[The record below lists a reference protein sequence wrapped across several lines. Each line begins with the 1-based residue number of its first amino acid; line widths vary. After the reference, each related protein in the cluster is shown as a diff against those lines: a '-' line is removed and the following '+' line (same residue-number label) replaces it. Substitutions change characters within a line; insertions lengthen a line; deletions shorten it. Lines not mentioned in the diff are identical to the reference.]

1 MDAAARALVTRQLR
15 DHGWSYV
22 NVDDGW
28 QGVRGG
34 PFNAIQ
40 PNRKFPDIAGLADE
54 IHACGLKFGLYSTP
68 WRTSYYAHIGSSADH
83 ADGTYDWI
91 QAGQHTDVFRYR
103 FVRTRSWLSAYSWL
117 EPLGRRFEKKRLKK
131 ANDRLRTF
139 GKFSFVRED
148 AQQWGAWGVDYLKY
162 DWDPTDLPH
171 IIEMR
176 NALRATGRDIVY
188 SLANDV
194 DLTLAPKLIGTANVW
209 RGTIDVRDK
218 WRDLE
223 VGFRIGSWAPFT
235 GPGHYNDPDMLVI
248 GRIGWDT
255 PRPTKL
261 TSDEQYTQVSLWCL
275 LAAPLFLGCDLDQ
288 LDPFT
293 LSLITNDEV
302 LAIDQDALCK
312 QGTQVAGSG
321 HLVAYAKPLEDGSW
335 AVGLFNRGTTRAR
348 VAVKWSDLGRAGSQ
362 KVRDLWR
369 QKDLG
374 VFPDGFA
381 ADVAPH
387 GVVLIRV
394 SRKNSRG
401 SL

>member
-348 VAVKWSDLGRAGSQ
+348 VAVKWSDLARAGSQ
-362 KVRDLWR
+362 EVRDLWR